1 MSNNKT
7 VKALDR
13 INNFTGLDIAGR
25 AMAGPYFFMAVLMA
39 SMLWSAVALAA
50 QTPSAE
56 WTYLVFLNDGAAS
69 APREINRLENI
80 SQDGFI
86 NIIALWYNKKDGI
99 KTVYKI
105 IRDSDPSKISS
116 PVMSRGKISGNADLN
131 SELAGFVI
139 KYYLSEKTNGLML
152 TLYDRETVIDNKP
165 SAPVAV
171 SGRWNGVKG
180 LRSAF
185 EKIRSA
191 TGRTI
196 DVLHFDADHFQCLE
210 LIYELGEYA
219 PYIVGSEESV
229 PDAGTP
235 YDTMINP
242 IVAQKIT
249 SPHRFSFLFVSG
261 WHNYFKKFARGTVK
275 ATLSAVKT
283 AELPMISEKLDI
295 LLGYLKP
302 VLAENKY
309 RELFDAAVIKRVRR
323 YRGGEFI
330 DAFDFGRLI
339 NEEIHEPTVEQ
350 GSREYLASLT
360 NATVKNSAIGDYEKI
375 PGAYNSFG
383 MAVYMPVPAPKFEG
397 YDSLSIA
404 GRTGWKK
411 FLDYFY
417 SFSLGKGYGN

>member
-1 MSNNKT
+1 MSNIKT
-7 VKALDR
+7 AKANDK
-13 INNFTGLDIAGR
+13 INDFAGIKVAGR
-25 AMAGPYFFMAVLMA
+25 AMAGPYFFMAVLLA
-39 SMLWSAVALAA
+39 SMLWSAGALAA
-50 QTPSAE
+50 QAPSAE

-69 APREINRLENI
+69 ASREINRLENI
-80 SQDGFI
+80 SQEGFI
-86 NIIALWYNKKDGI
+86 NITALWYNKKDGV

-105 IRDSDPSKISS
+105 TRDSDQSKISS
-116 PVMSRGKISGNADLN
+116 PVIACGKINGNGDLN

-139 KYYLSEKTNGLML
+139 KYCLSPETKCLML
-152 TLYDRETVIDNKP
+152 TVYDRETVIDNKL
-165 SAPVAV
+165 SAPGTV
-171 SGRWNGVKG
+171 SGKWNGVKG
-180 LRSAF
+180 LRAAF
-185 EKIRSA
+185 EKMRAA

-219 PYIVGSEESV
+219 SYIIGSEESV
-229 PDAGTP
+229 PAAGTP

-242 IVAQKIT
+242 IAAQKIT
-249 SPHRFSFLFVSG
+249 SPQRFSFLFVSG

-283 AELPMISEKLDI
+283 AELSMISEKLDI
-295 LLGYLKP
+295 LLDYLKP

-309 RELFDAAVIKRVRR
+309 RELFGAAVIKRVRR
-323 YRGGEFI
+323 YRGGEFV

-339 NEEIHEPTVEQ
+339 NEEIHEPSVEQ

-360 NATVKNSAIGDYEKI
+360 NATVKNSAIGDYGKI

-411 FLDYFY
+411 FLDYYY

>member
-1 MSNNKT
+1 MSNLKNAKSID
-7 VKALDR
+7 K
-13 INNFTGLDIAGR
+13 INNFAGLDVAGR
-25 AMAGPYFFMAVLMA
+25 AMAGPYFFMAVLLIAMMWA
-39 SMLWSAVALAA
+39 SAVPAAALS
-50 QTPSAE
+50 SAE

-69 APREINRLENI
+69 ASREINRLENI
-80 SQDGFI
+80 AQDGFI
-86 NIIALWYNKKDGI
+86 NIITLWYNKKDGI

-105 IRDSDPSKISS
+105 TRDSDPAKISS
-116 PVMSRGKISGNADLN
+116 PVISSGKISENGDLN
-131 SELAGFVI
+131 SELSGFVI
-139 KYYLSEKTNGLML
+139 KHYLSEKTNGLVL
-152 TLYDRETVIDNKP
+152 TVYDRETVIDNKISSP
-165 SAPVAV
+165 QAV
-171 SGRWNGVKG
+171 SGKWNGVKN

-185 EKIRSA
+185 EKIRAA
-191 TGRTI
+191 TGKTI

-219 PYIVGSEESV
+219 SHIIGSEERV
-229 PDAGTP
+229 PDIGTP
-235 YDTMINP
+235 YDVLINP
-242 IVAQKIT
+242 ITAQKIT
-249 SPHRFSFLFVSG
+249 SPQRFSFLFVSG
-261 WHNYFKKFARGTVK
+261 WHNYFKKFARGTIK

-283 AELPMISEKLDI
+283 AELPMVSEKLDI
-295 LLGYLKP
+295 LLDYLKP

-309 RELFDAAVIKRVRR
+309 REIFGAAVIKRVRR

-360 NATVKNSAIGDYEKI
+360 NATVKNSAIGDYGKI
-375 PGAYNSFG
+375 PGTYNSFG
-383 MAVYMPVPAPKFEG
+383 MAVYMPIPAPKFEG